1 MSLFSKY
8 FTNKKQKPK
17 GKNRVICARWGT
29 LYSEADVDN
38 LYQKV
43 KENCSVDFEFECVE
57 DFDETWDTFKWKNY
71 RASVEPDYR
80 FDTIQNGYHRDDF
93 GGIPHYR
100 KITLFNYDQKFN
112 PLDTILYLDIDTHIT
127 GDLGYFFENLN
138 DDKPY
143 LVWNYWWDHPYFE
156 NGGEW
161 KRQYHITRC
170 PLFNSSVMR
179 WKPGQNRKIYNFVD
193 QNTDRCFF
201 TYPSMDTFMFHNFGP
216 HSYGD
221 RQDHFQYYNKGIVT
235 SERIM
240 KENDQPGVIHML
252 EGLTAEEKNNYVHG

>member
-80 FDTIQNGYHRDDF
+80 FDTINHILFGTI
-93 GGIPHYR
+93 GGIIH
-100 KITLFNYDQKFN
+100 
-112 PLDTILYLDIDTHIT
+112 ILKT
-127 GDLGYFFENLN
+127 
-138 DDKPY
+138 
-143 LVWNYWWDHPYFE
+143 VV
-156 NGGEW
+156 NGKGN
-161 KRQYHITRC
+161 II
-170 PLFNSSVMR
+170 L
-179 WKPGQNRKIYNFVD
+179 
-193 QNTDRCFF
+193 
-201 TYPSMDTFMFHNFGP
+201 
-216 HSYGD
+216 
-221 RQDHFQYYNKGIVT
+221 QDVHCLIV
-235 SERIM
+235 
-240 KENDQPGVIHML
+240 L
-252 EGLTAEEKNNYVHG
+252 